1 VGPTRLL
8 PADRLL
14 KFGAPRLP
22 LHVIQRCLCKQCC
35 SISLMTTY
43 CTEIRSMKTLEAHA
57 LYFLR
62 FFCETDCGRYNALST
77 CYATLL
83 PKSNF
88 ASTPC
93 VCVRACVRACALLTN
108 DCLVHT
114 GRSQVAVLDNSAAS
128 KVAVLRGLSTMFW
141 QTQLFFSLIWPGVTT
156 DNPGVL

>member
-1 VGPTRLL
+1 MREIEQHCLHRHLWMTCRGKRGAPNLSSQSAGNNLVGPTQPAIPVIGDMSSFVACRLG
-8 PADRLL
+8 AQVW
-14 KFGAPRLP
+14 APRLP
-22 LHVIQRCLCKQCC
+22 LHVIQRCLCKQRC

-93 VCVRACVRACALLTN
+93 VCMRACVC
-108 DCLVHT
+108 
-114 GRSQVAVLDNSAAS
+114 SAN
-128 KVAVLRGLSTMFW
+128 K
-141 QTQLFFSLIWPGVTT
+141 
-156 DNPGVL
+156 